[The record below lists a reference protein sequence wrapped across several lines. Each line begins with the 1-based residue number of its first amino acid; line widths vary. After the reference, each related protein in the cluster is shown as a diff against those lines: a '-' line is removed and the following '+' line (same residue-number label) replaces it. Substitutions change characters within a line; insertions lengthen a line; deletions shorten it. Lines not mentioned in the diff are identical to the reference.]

1 MKRQEVSSLRYEFKS
16 PQEMNH
22 YLMFIDFLVILEMIP
37 YCPCLVDPY
46 ELTVTHDE
54 TAVDV

>member
-1 MKRQEVSSLRYEFKS
+1 MIRQEVSFLRYEFKS

-22 YLMFIDFLVILEMIP
+22 YLMFTDFLIAIELMP

-46 ELTVTHDE
+46 ELTVTHNE
-54 TAVDV
+54 TAVNV